1 MTKFVLSRLGQAV
14 VSLFGVLTVVFFA
27 VHIAGNPVRLLVPQN
42 ASAADIQRLSHQLGL
57 DRPLIDQ
64 YGSFLAQ
71 AVHGNFGYSFVQGQ
85 PSLKIV
91 LNRFPNTVELALG
104 ALIFALILAIPI
116 GILSAVYRGRW
127 IERIL
132 MPIILVGQSMP
143 VFWSGIL
150 LILIFAVHW
159 HIFPSSGQGGLRS
172 LILPSV
178 TLGSLSLATIARMV
192 RGSFLEN
199 LNKDYVRTAKS
210 KGASQTRVLVR
221 HVFRNAFLPVL
232 TILGME
238 AANLLGG
245 AVITEDI
252 FAWPGI
258 GQLTVQAVQS
268 LDFPVVE
275 AVVLFAAT
283 IFILANLG
291 VDLLYGVIDPRL
303 RHQGSEL

>member
-1 MTKFVLSRLGQAV
+1 MARYILSRLVQAV
-14 VSLFGVLTVVFFA
+14 GSLFGVLTVVFFA

-42 ASAADIQRLSHQLGL
+42 ASASDIARLSHQLGL

-64 YGSFLAQ
+64 YGSFLLHAL
-71 AVHGNFGYSFVQGQ
+71 HGNFGYSFVQNQ
-85 PSLKIV
+85 PALKIV
-91 LNRFPNTVELALG
+91 LGRFPNTVELAIG
-104 ALIFALILAIPI
+104 ALIFALVLAIPI
-116 GILSAVYRGRW
+116 GIFSAIYRGKW
-127 IERIL
+127 VERLL

-159 HIFPSSGQGGLRS
+159 HVFPSSGQGGLRA

-192 RGSFLEN
+192 RGSFLEH
-199 LNKDYVRTAKS
+199 LNREYVRTAKA
-210 KGASQTRVLVR
+210 KGASTSRVLLR
-221 HVFRNAFLPVL
+221 HVLRNAFLPVL

-238 AANLLGG
+238 TANLLGG
-245 AVITEDI
+245 AVITEEI

-283 IFILANLG
+283 IYILANLA
-291 VDLLYGVIDPRL
+291 VDLLYGVVDPRL
-303 RHQGSEL
+303 RHQESA